1 MNRFPLY
8 SHPDEFFT
16 ALIAAGMPEVPQ
28 AFSVVPLPHL
38 IPHSTIIEIDAFLRI
53 FERVTTSALW
63 RQVVATSAP
72 EIAQAH
78 RVPQWIK

>member
-1 MNRFPLY
+1 VVC
-8 SHPDEFFT
+8 FT
-16 ALIAAGMPEVPQ
+16 RRADCRSYDRQRVTSLV
-28 AFSVVPLPHL
+28 LPHL